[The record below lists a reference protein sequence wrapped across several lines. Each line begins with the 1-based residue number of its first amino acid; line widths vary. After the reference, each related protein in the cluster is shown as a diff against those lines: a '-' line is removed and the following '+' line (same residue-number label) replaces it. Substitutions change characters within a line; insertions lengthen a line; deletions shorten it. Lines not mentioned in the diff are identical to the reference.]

1 MEDLAASLL
10 EEAPLDYDSD
20 TAADEIE
27 SAPQHTSRQLGL
39 RTVAELFKNAIVN
52 RTNSKKALKEHRPQA
67 RAPNTQNNHTRWL
80 NIFKAFLR
88 TLQVP

>member
-20 TAADEIE
+20 TAANEIE
-27 SAPQHTSRQLGL
+27 SAPQCKSRQLGL
-39 RTVAELFKNAIVN
+39 RTVAELFKNANVN
-52 RTNSKKALKEHRPQA
+52 RTNSKKALKDHRPQA
-67 RAPNTQNNHTRWL
+67 RAPNTQNNHMGWL
-80 NIFKAFLR
+80 NIFNGFLR